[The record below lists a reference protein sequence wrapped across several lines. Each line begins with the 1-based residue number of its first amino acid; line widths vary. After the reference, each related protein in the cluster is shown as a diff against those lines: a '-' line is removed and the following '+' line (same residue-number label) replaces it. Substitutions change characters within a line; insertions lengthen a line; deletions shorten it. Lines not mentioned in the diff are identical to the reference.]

1 MPFPRPPLEAQP
13 RRITLNVDSD
23 MLANFSF
30 PYSPKNKGVGG
41 EGFGGDGGAECIL
54 FSGSGRTN
62 GREREDGR
70 REKMETKK
78 KKKSDEEEGYSVKV
92 LYSTLVSLLTNKEK
106 LKSIFNSLSYSRKC
120 SLIDLNISVISEY
133 EQQGQTEYGGGS
145 CMEGLMEGFKILGVL
160 AGSLRLGRMKG
171 DEKCLKRVRKG
182 LEALR
187 ESSCNSAF
195 RGEIVTLM
203 FKTRLMLG
211 RKGQRDAAGAESNKL
226 FGDRFSSGSLYIG
239 APELKKE
246 EMGEEKSELRHWLG
260 VDPPSTEL
268 VKASTLPSE
277 IESDWR
283 RFPEFREDFYFRR

>member
-1 MPFPRPPLEAQP
+1 
-13 RRITLNVDSD
+13 
-23 MLANFSF
+23 
-30 PYSPKNKGVGG
+30 
-41 EGFGGDGGAECIL
+41 
-54 FSGSGRTN
+54 
-62 GREREDGR
+62 
-70 REKMETKK
+70 
-78 KKKSDEEEGYSVKV
+78 
-92 LYSTLVSLLTNKEK
+92 
-106 LKSIFNSLSYSRKC
+106 
-120 SLIDLNISVISEY
+120 
-133 EQQGQTEYGGGS
+133 
-145 CMEGLMEGFKILGVL
+145 MEGLMEGFKILGVL

-211 RKGQRDAAGAESNKL
+211 RKGQGDAAEAESNKL
-226 FGDRFSSGSLYIG
+226 FGDRFSSGSLYIR
-239 APELKKE
+239 APEIKKE
-246 EMGEEKSELRHWLG
+246 EMEEEKSELRHWLG

-268 VKASTLPSE
+268 VKASALPSE